1 MIHPS
6 LAVIE
11 HTDAA
16 SWDALVAR
24 HPGNH
29 LLQSWAWGT
38 LKQTGGWQPYRVAV
52 SAGSAIAAA
61 QLLIR
66 PLYGLAVAYVPR
78 GPLWSLDPAV
88 DRTLLQMLR
97 RLARRRRAVFLRL
110 EPNMLLD
117 DPAAQTLD
125 TWLQAERFRPSEPLQ
140 PRSSIHLDLQPA
152 ADALFAAFTK
162 GHRADVRRA
171 ERGGVRVRVGETA
184 ADLDLFYGIMQV
196 TGTRQQFGIHSR
208 DYYATAWRQ
217 FGPAAR
223 LLIAEHEGMAV
234 AAFLVFGWGQQG
246 QYMYSGSTEAGL
258 KLGANHL
265 LQWHALQWVRACG
278 CASYDFWGIPDAF
291 GQLAYPAAG
300 PAAVSDDLEAAV
312 KAHPLYG
319 VYRFKKGWGGRV
331 VRYLPAYDQ
340 VYFAPLYWLWQRR
353 RDGGE

>member
-1 MIHPS
+1 M
-6 LAVIE
+6 VE

-16 SWDALVAR
+16 SWDALVMR
-24 HPGNH
+24 HSGHH

-52 SAGSAIAAA
+52 RAGTATAAA
-61 QLLIR
+61 LLLIR

-88 DRTLLQMLR
+88 DRTLLQTLR
-97 RLARRRRAVFLRL
+97 RIARRRRAVFLRL

-125 TWLQAERFRPSEPLQ
+125 SWLQAERFRPSEPLQ
-140 PRSSIHLDLQPA
+140 PRASIHLDLQPTA
-152 ADALFAAFTK
+152 ETLFAAFTK

-171 ERGGVRVRVGETA
+171 ERSGVQVRVGATD
-184 ADLDLFYGIMQV
+184 ADLDLFYGIMQQ

-208 DYYATAWRQ
+208 DYYAAAWRL

-223 LLIAEHEGMAV
+223 LLIAEHEGAAV
-234 AAFLVFGWGQQG
+234 AAFLIFGWGQQG

-265 LQWHALQWVRACG
+265 LQWHAIQWTRERG
-278 CASYDFWGIPDAF
+278 CTGYDFWGIPDAF
-291 GQLAYPAAG
+291 GQIAYPAIGSAT
-300 PAAVSDDLEAAV
+300 AASDDLEAAA

-353 RDGGE
+353 RGGGD